1 MRRTAA
7 STSAF
12 ETVCAM
18 TLPALAC
25 AQMFEVHPEAHWL
38 LDDTGALLHANRAAL
53 RMMGNLAVL
62 PTGANVADFIAG
74 GAAQGSLLVRQGMRS
89 NMPTPARVRLLTG
102 NGAEVACRCEIALL
116 NPATEE
122 AHVTYVP
129 SQMDLQAVRA
139 AASISASVAGWP
151 KAMLLRI
158 VVVFSACSCVP
169 AASGAPLMPGIPMD
183 EVAGET
189 TWATMRGASARAC
202 VPDTKVAPAPPRM
215 PAAVN
220 ARTRRVEVMER
231 VVM

>member
-116 NPATEE
+116 NPATED
-122 AHVTYVP
+122 
-129 SQMDLQAVRA
+129 MRA
-139 AASISASVAGWP
+139 MLWCRLLRHGPAPNQFELLNQQIEVLKREVARRQTAESEMRQQSEWLETVLLGIGDGVIATNVDGTVLFLNQVAAELTGWP
-151 KAMLLRI
+151 RALAMGRPVAEIARLT
-158 VVVFSACSCVP
+158 
-169 AASGAPLMPGIPMD
+169 D
-183 EVAGET
+183 E
-189 TWATMRGASARAC
+189 
-202 VPDTKVAPAPPRM
+202 PAPPM
-215 PAAVN
+215 
-220 ARTRRVEVMER
+220 AR
-231 VVM
+231 